1 MKLLILLTLFAGILF
16 VMHGIYEEKIN
27 TLKKEVKVEYRF
39 IPRSYYDEQIFSN
52 QFSSK
57 FSNLFDEDQS
67 EWSANQRSFKK
78 YTDEELS
85 KANKIK
91 KPNSNNNNSKNTEQN
106 TEQNI
111 LQEEEP
117 EE

>member
-27 TLKKEVKVEYRF
+27 SLKKEVKVEYRF

-57 FSNLFDEDQS
+57 FSNLFDKDQS

-78 YTDEELS
+78 YTDEELN

-111 LQEEEP
+111 LQEEAP

>member
-27 TLKKEVKVEYRF
+27 SLKKEVKVEYRF

-57 FSNLFDEDQS
+57 FSNLFDKDQS

-78 YTDEELS
+78 YTDEELN

-117 EE
+117 DE

>member
-27 TLKKEVKVEYRF
+27 SLKKEVKVEYRF

-57 FSNLFDEDQS
+57 FSNLFDKDQS

-78 YTDEELS
+78 FTDEELN

-111 LQEEEP
+111 LQEE
-117 EE
+117 